1 MVVPYSGRRVSK
13 AKLTIVVNL
22 LRSKKMRARVTSVMA
37 QRMMIICVVNN
48 YDDVCAGC
56 TRIRVVN
63 LPDSLTNLAPDA
75 FDPGVE
81 LRPHTHPLLSGSSTV
96 SDSSAFDPV
105 VERMPPASPLLSFSP
120 ISFDP
125 SAFGPSAFDLNIP
138 THPFWESED
147 EDDNED

>member
-1 MVVPYSGRRVSK
+1 MVVPSSARRVSK

-22 LRSKKMRARVTSVMA
+22 QRSKKMRARVTSVMA
-37 QRMMIICVVNN
+37 QRMMIICVVNIF
-48 YDDVCAGC
+48 DDVCAGC
-56 TRIRVVN
+56 TRIRVAN
-63 LPDSLTNLAPDA
+63 LPDTLTSLASDA

-96 SDSSAFDPV
+96 SDSSAFDPRV
-105 VERMPPASPLLSFSP
+105 DLMPPTPPLMSGSP

-125 SAFGPSAFDLNIP
+125 SAFDFLISP
-138 THPFWESED
+138 HPLRDSED